1 MKLTNRISIS
11 ILGYDDEEE
20 TKEIEKNIKHKLG
33 FETKKADLGL
43 ND

>member
-11 ILGYDDEEE
+11 IYGYDEEE

-33 FETKKADLGL
+33 FETKKADLGV

>member
-11 ILGYDDEEE
+11 IYGYDEEE
-20 TKEIEKNIKHKLG
+20 TKEIEKNIKHKLA
-33 FETKKADLGL
+33 FETKKADLGV